1 MMDSDR
7 RIPFKE
13 KTASGAFLFSGSDLS
28 AKTVWKETR
37 DAIGAPFLKAA
48 FPEKTLGAPFLEYAL
63 NCLKKVRKFGVLMI
77 RPDPGTEDALKD
89 GVDGDGRVKDLV
101 DALKALC
108 RDPGSGWGPYE
119 PDILCG
125 FFPDKTD
132 QDCME
137 MGMAIQDRLQSEGA
151 VTVSIGCA
159 RHPTIHFSKAQ
170 AFENARK
177 AIDHAAFFGPGSRVV
192 FDAVSLNI
200 SGDNRYQEG
209 DIPGAVG
216 EYRSALRLDPTDVN
230 VLNSLGVC
238 YAIQEDWA
246 RAVECFETAL
256 WLAPHEVMAVYNL
269 ALVDQAR
276 GAPDRALE
284 RYREVLDIQQDHF
297 ESLFQMGRL
306 YLEKKEPG
314 EAEACFQKAVSVR
327 PGSGP
332 AHRYLGECGM
342 LLGKAQDAIRAFK
355 RAVKIN
361 PNDAASLSA
370 LGSLFNEIGENPEVA
385 LAFCEQSVKI
395 APEEGLYRYRLGV
408 LYHRH
413 DRIPEAEKTLGEA
426 QRLGYAAQPL
436 IDEIRK
442 GREGDF
448 Q

>member
-28 AKTVWKETR
+28 AKTVWKETK
-37 DAIGAPFLKAA
+37 DTISAPFLKAA
-48 FPEKTLGAPFLEYAL
+48 FPEKTFDAPFLEYAL

-89 GVDGDGRVKDLV
+89 GVDGDGRAKDLV

-108 RDPGSGWGPYE
+108 RDPGSGWGLYE

-132 QDCME
+132 QACME
-137 MGMAIQDRLQSEGA
+137 MGRAIQDRLHPEGA
-151 VTVSIGCA
+151 GTVSIGCA

-170 AFENARK
+170 TFENARK

-209 DIPGAVG
+209 DIPGAVR

-276 GAPDRALE
+276 GEPDRALE

-306 YLEKKEPG
+306 YLEKRETDK
-314 EAEACFQKAVSVR
+314 AEACFQKAVSVR

-332 AHRYLGECGM
+332 THRYLGECGM
-342 LLGKAQDAIRAFK
+342 LLGKTQDAIHAFK
-355 RAVKIN
+355 KAVKIN

-408 LYHRH
+408 LYQRH
-413 DRIPEAEKTLGEA
+413 DRIPEAEKALGEA
-426 QRLGYAAQPL
+426 QRLGYETQSL

-442 GREGDF
+442 AREGDS